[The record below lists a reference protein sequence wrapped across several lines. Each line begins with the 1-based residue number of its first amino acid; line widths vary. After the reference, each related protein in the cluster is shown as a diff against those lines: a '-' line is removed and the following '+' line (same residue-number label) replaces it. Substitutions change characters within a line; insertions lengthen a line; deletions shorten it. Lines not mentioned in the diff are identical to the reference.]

1 MVNVNKNRKYIIRAL
16 LVLIIPCFIICGTT
30 VFAAKDDNG
39 TTDNGAN
46 NESSASDSAD
56 NASAYG
62 GGYALSGQLKD
73 VSYTT
78 EVYDAS
84 NGLPTSDAMYI
95 LGATDGH
102 VWLGGYSGVIRY
114 DGSVFERR
122 DTSNGLTSARG
133 IFEDKKGRIWV
144 GTNDNGVI
152 LIDGMDE
159 KHYTYK
165 DGLESSSIRT
175 FAEDGNGNVFIGTTA
190 GVCYVDSN
198 PELHT
203 LKSELLNEETVIRLD
218 SDSNG
223 RIYGLT
229 KSGIVFTIDRGN
241 VTSSFKSKEVGMDK
255 ATALSVDPASPGK
268 VYIGNDKGMIFHG
281 YVNDTAGMERMSAA
295 PIDKVYWVDYMCN
308 RLWVMSS
315 NTLGYFDVD
324 GSFKV
329 VNDMPINSGLE
340 MFTTDYQGNIW
351 IASSSQGVVKVVT
364 NNFVDVTKSLG
375 LPYEVTNAT
384 YLDGNLLY
392 IGTDNG
398 LRITD
403 INGGIIDNE
412 LTGFIGDTRIRC
424 IKKDSAGNIWIA
436 TYENDKGLICYGPD
450 GSVTSFTKENGL
462 PDNEVRGVDFASDGS
477 VLVGTNGGLA
487 VINGGNV
494 VRTVGSADGIK
505 NTVFLTICESQDGSI
520 LAGSDGDGL
529 YIIEP
534 DSVKR
539 LGREDGLT
547 SDVILRI
554 VKDDK
559 RKIEWLITSNSIE
572 YIKDG
577 KITEIKSFPYNNNY
591 DIYFDD
597 SDNLWILSSY
607 GIYTINADE
616 MYKDDITS
624 YRLYTI
630 DNGLPYAVTS
640 NSYSSRTDSGDLYIP
655 GRDGVIKVNI
665 NNYYVANEE
674 IKTAIRSIKCD
685 DKEIAPDDNGSYT
698 IPASEG
704 RVQIAVSVM
713 DYTMLN
719 PTVRIFMEGQEEDGI
734 TVNKSDAAVLEYTNM
749 KYGSYKLHAQIL
761 DNGSSAVVS
770 DDTFSIT
777 KTPTMWEL
785 PIVKVLIVL
794 ILVVAAGFI
803 VWRFM
808 KSTVIRKQYTEIKE
822 AKDEAER
829 ASSAKTRFL
838 ANMSHEIRTP
848 INTIMGMNE
857 MAIRQDST
865 GVPKEYHNIM
875 MGYASDIRNAAQS
888 LLSLINDLL
897 DMSKIESGKMH
908 LVEQEYDS
916 AKVIRSIVSMI
927 RPGTTE
933 KELTFD
939 VIVDEMLP
947 TRLYGDYGKIKQIII
962 NLLSNALKY
971 TNEGGF
977 CFTVE
982 MTKREDDIAYLRF
995 SVNDTGIGV
1004 KEEDSE
1010 KLFTAYERLDEE
1022 KNSDIQG
1029 TGLGLDISKR
1039 FSELLGGELIYESDY
1054 GKGTEFILTLKQKI
1068 VDAKPLGAFIEEED
1082 DNKGKYIPKFVAPD
1096 ADILVVDDNPMN
1108 LNVIKGLL
1116 APTRVFVTTSPSGK
1130 DALDKISVN
1139 KFDVVLLDH
1148 MMPGMDGVETL
1159 ERIRKDYPDLPV
1171 YALTANATNGE
1182 EYYTSRGF
1190 NGYLSKPVE
1199 TEILEKTI
1207 MSHLPK
1213 EKMLIPDKDDAADTS
1228 DEMPEDMMWLY
1239 DVSNLDVKE
1248 GVKNS
1253 GGVSNY
1259 IFSINMFYD
1268 AIDENATVLKTA
1280 LLGDNIRLYTIK
1292 VHALKSNA
1300 RIIGAD
1306 KLSKMAEKLEEAG
1319 NKEDV
1324 AYIKNNHDDL
1334 MNRLLSY
1341 KDSLKMLKKEDKGI
1355 GEELSSEKKGEYLST
1370 LKSAIASMDIDTV
1383 ESVLLE
1389 INKYKLEEDD
1399 KKRFGDL
1406 EKHCKAFDFD
1416 KMEEWLKEQ

>member
-1 MVNVNKNRKYIIRAL
+1 MVNVFKRKKYIARAL
-16 LVLIIPCFIICGTT
+16 LVLIIPCFIICGMTAL
-30 VFAAKDDNG
+30 AAKGDTKSSNA
-39 TTDNGAN
+39 TDTNAGS
-46 NESSASDSAD
+46 EKTGSASEF
-56 NASAYG
+56 G

-102 VWLGGYSGVIRY
+102 IWLGGYSGVIKY

-122 DTSNGLTSARG
+122 DTSNGLTSARA

-144 GTNDNGVI
+144 GTNDNGVV

-165 DGLESSSIRT
+165 EGLTSSCIRT

-198 PELHT
+198 LNLHE
-203 LKSELLNEETVIRLD
+203 LKSELLNEETIIRLD
-218 SDSNG
+218 SDSAG

-229 KSGIVFTIDRGN
+229 KSGIIFTIDVEN
-241 VTSSFKSKEVGMDK
+241 VTFSYKSKEVGMDK
-255 ATALSVDPASPGK
+255 ATALSVDPNSPGK

-295 PIDKVYWVDYMCN
+295 PVDKVYWVDYKCN
-308 RLWVMSS
+308 RLFVMS
-315 NTLGYFDVD
+315 NNILGYFDVD

-364 NNFVDVTKSLG
+364 NNFVDVTKNLG
-375 LPYEVTNAT
+375 LPDEVTNAT
-384 YLDGNLLY
+384 LLDGNLLY

-398 LRITD
+398 LRIAD
-403 INGGIIDNE
+403 INGGIIDNA
-412 LTGFIGDTRIRC
+412 LTQFIGDTRLRC

-450 GSVTSFTKENGL
+450 GSITSFTKENGL
-462 PDNEVRGVDFASDGS
+462 PDNEVRGIDFASDGS
-477 VLVGTNGGLA
+477 VLAGTNGGLA

-494 VRTVGSADGIK
+494 VRTVGSAEGIK
-505 NTVFLTICESQDGSI
+505 NTVFLTICEAQDGNI

-529 YIIEP
+529 YIIGS
-534 DSVKR
+534 DGVKR
-539 LGREDGLT
+539 LGRADGLT

-554 VKDDK
+554 VKDEK
-559 RKIEWLITSNSIE
+559 RGIEWLITSNSIE

-591 DIYFDD
+591 DMYFDD
-597 SDNLWILSSY
+597 SNNLWILSSY
-607 GIYTINADE
+607 GIYTVNADE

-640 NSYSSRTDSGDLYIP
+640 NSYSCRTDTGDLYIP
-655 GRDGVIKVNI
+655 GRDGTIRVNI

-674 IKTAIRSIKCD
+674 IKTAIRSVVCD
-685 DKEIAPDDNGSYT
+685 DKKIAPEDDGSYT

-719 PTVRIFMEGQEEDGI
+719 PTVRIFMEGQEQDGI
-734 TVNKSDAAVLEYTNM
+734 TVTKSDAAILEYTNM
-749 KYGSYKLHAQIL
+749 KYGSYTLHAQML
-761 DNGSSAVVS
+761 DNGSSTVVS

-785 PIVKVLIVL
+785 PIVKVLVVL
-794 ILVVAAGFI
+794 ILVVLAGFI

-808 KSTVIRKQYTEIKE
+808 KSTVIRRQYTEIKE

-857 MAIRQDST
+857 MALREDFT
-865 GVPKEYHNIM
+865 GVSKEEYHNTM
-875 MGYASDIRNAAQS
+875 VGYSFDIRNAARS

-916 AKVIRSIVSMI
+916 ANVIRSIVSMI

-939 VIVDEMLP
+939 VVVDEMLP
-947 TRLYGDYGKIKQIII
+947 RRLYGDYGKIKQIII

-977 CFTVE
+977 CFTVD
-982 MTKREDDIAYLRF
+982 MTKREGDVAYLRF

-1029 TGLGLDISKR
+1029 TGLGLDISKK

-1068 VDAKPLGAFIEEED
+1068 VDAKPLGAFIEDED
-1082 DNKGKYIPKFVAPD
+1082 EKKGKYIPKFIAPD

-1148 MMPGMDGVETL
+1148 MMPGMDGIETL
-1159 ERIRKDYPDLPV
+1159 ERIRKDNPDLPV
-1171 YALTANATNGE
+1171 YALTANSTNGE

-1213 EKMLIPDKDDAADTS
+1213 EKMLIPDKDEAVDKTE
-1228 DEMPEDMMWLY
+1228 EMPEDMMWLY
-1239 DVSNLDVKE
+1239 DVHNLDVEE
-1248 GVKNS
+1248 GIKNS
-1253 GGVSNY
+1253 GGVANY
-1259 IFSINMFYD
+1259 IYSINMFYD
-1268 AIDENATVLKTA
+1268 AIDENSAVLKTA
-1280 LLGDNIRLYTIK
+1280 LEGDNIRLYTIK

-1300 RIIGAD
+1300 RIIGAGE
-1306 KLSKMAEKLEEAG
+1306 LSKKAEKLEEAG

-1324 AYIKNNHDDL
+1324 SFIKDNHSEL
-1334 MNRLLSY
+1334 AAQLLSY
-1341 KDSLKMLKKEDKGI
+1341 KDSLKMLKKEYSGS
-1355 GEELSSEKKGEYLST
+1355 GEELTPEKKEEYVTT
-1370 LKSAIASMDIDTV
+1370 LKDAIASMDIDTV
-1383 ESVLLE
+1383 ENVLLE
-1389 INKYKLEEDD
+1389 INKYKLEDDD
-1399 KKRFGDL
+1399 KKRFGEL
-1406 EKHCKAFDFD
+1406 EKHVKAFDFD
-1416 KMEEWLKEQ
+1416 KMEEWIKEK